1 MNKFRTFDE
10 YKIKEAQTLT
20 LSQKQFHAFFPEFES
35 RINNAIHLELDG
47 LAKINYDNTFY
58 RVNGAKT
65 RKSKKSKIQAI
76 SFFSGAG
83 GLDIGSQLA
92 GVDVISSLDFDQD
105 SVNTLRSNDFFA
117 HAEHNFSDITKV
129 KAKDYS
135 NVLKNNNPE
144 KLIVIGGP
152 PCQPFSKAGYWI
164 TNKNRLG
171 HEDPRNMIKQ
181 YLNLIDDLKPD
192 GFLLENVD
200 SLLHPSNRI
209 AVEYIGERIIKMG
222 YQYEIVRANSL
233 DYGVPQKRKR
243 VFVIATRKKSI
254 VSRPIKTHGS
264 DEERAMNK
272 SLKPYE
278 KVINWIGRYD
288 IEQYHEAREITKP
301 GTYYS
306 DLLKVP
312 PGKNYIALTAA
323 AGYKN
328 PKFVAQKRFWS
339 FLLKLHPL
347 EPSWTIAAQP
357 GPWVGP
363 FHWTSR
369 RLRVPEIAAIQTFP
383 EDYIFYGSRRS
394 VQKQIGNAVPP
405 LLGKAM
411 VQFLGENI

>member
-1 MNKFRTFDE
+1 MNKIRTFDE
-10 YKIKEAQTLT
+10 FLKEDQALT
-20 LSQKQFHAFFPEFES
+20 LSQKEFHYQFPDFTS
-35 RINNAIHLELDG
+35 KLNDSIRIELKG
-47 LAKINYDNTFY
+47 KAKINYENVSY
-58 RVNGAKT
+58 RVNRTKRKT
-65 RKSKKSKIQAI
+65 KKSKTQAI

-83 GLDIGSQLA
+83 GLDIGAQLA
-92 GVDVISSLDFDQD
+92 GVQVISSLDFDAD
-105 SVNTLRSNDFFA
+105 SVKTLHSNDFFA
-117 HAEHNFSDITKV
+117 HAEHNCADITSA
-129 KAKDYS
+129 KAKDFS
-135 NVLKNNNPE
+135 KVLKSNNPE

-152 PCQPFSKAGYWI
+152 PCQPFSKAGYWV

-192 GFLLENVD
+192 GFLLENVE

-209 AVEYIGERIIKMG
+209 AVDYIGERLFKMG
-222 YQYEIVRANSL
+222 YNHEIVRANSV

-243 VFVIATRKKSI
+243 VFVVASSKKAISGE
-254 VSRPIKTHGS
+254 PTKTHGS
-264 DEERAMNK
+264 EEERAVNK
-272 SLKPYE
+272 KLKPYE

-288 IEQYHEAREITKP
+288 TEKFYEVHEVSK

-328 PKFVAQKRFWS
+328 PKFIAQKRFWS

-383 EDYIFYGSRRS
+383 EDYVFYGSRRS

-411 VQFLGENI
+411 VHFLTDNI